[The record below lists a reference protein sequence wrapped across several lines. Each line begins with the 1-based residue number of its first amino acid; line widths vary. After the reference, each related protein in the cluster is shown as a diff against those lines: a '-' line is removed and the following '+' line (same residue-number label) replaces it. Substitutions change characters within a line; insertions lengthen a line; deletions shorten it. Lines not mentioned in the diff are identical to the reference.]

1 MKIIKKICVA
11 IAVIT
16 VLSCNVYAT
25 DSDVQD
31 LTVEEAVNKAIKYS
45 STLKSIDENLKIADD
60 NQDDTVRDY
69 TLAEEGYDAYDLS
82 AQLRSIRNQIL
93 NYELSADVEKLSIN
107 ISVKQFF
114 STVLKAERDLELYD
128 ESLEISKKELK
139 IAEVKYNLGLM
150 SDTEYDSQQKSY
162 QKNEMERDSKEMSIS
177 EAYISLN
184 TVLGVSNLNTRYNL
198 IMNTEYIPFE
208 GGDVTAAINKALSV
222 AQSVVTAERN
232 YELAKYRSES
242 YSSLTSSDTIEERK
256 IAVNQASRSLTET
269 KNSVEKNVQNLY
281 NEIIKNENDYKS
293 NLIELEEL
301 RRGLEIL
308 QVKYSLGKVTELE
321 VEKSEY
327 SIHQLEAEMENQ
339 VREHEV
345 LTEKYS
351 NPVVF

>member
-1 MKIIKKICVA
+1 MKIIKKICA
-11 IAVIT
+11 AMAVIT
-16 VLSCNVYAT
+16 ALCCNVYAI
-25 DSDVQD
+25 DSEVQD

-82 AQLRSIRNQIL
+82 SQLRSIRNQIL

-114 STVLKAERDLELYD
+114 STVLKAERELELYD

-139 IAEVKYNLGLM
+139 IAEVKYNLGLI
-150 SDTEYDSQQKSY
+150 SATEYDSQQKSY
-162 QKNEMERDSKEMSIS
+162 QKIEMERDSKEMSIS

-184 TVLGVSNLNTRYNL
+184 TVLGAGNLNTRYNL

-222 AQSVVTAERN
+222 AQSVVTAERS

-242 YSSLTSSDTIEERK
+242 YSSLTSSDTVEERK

-293 NLIELEEL
+293 NQFELEEL
-301 RRGLEIL
+301 EKELEIL
-308 QVKYSLGKVTELE
+308 QVKLSLGKATELE
-321 VEKSEY
+321 VEKCEY
-327 SIHQLEAEMENQ
+327 SINQLKATIENQ
-339 VREHEV
+339 IREHEI
-345 LTEKYS
+345 LIEKYN
-351 NPVVF
+351 NPVLF